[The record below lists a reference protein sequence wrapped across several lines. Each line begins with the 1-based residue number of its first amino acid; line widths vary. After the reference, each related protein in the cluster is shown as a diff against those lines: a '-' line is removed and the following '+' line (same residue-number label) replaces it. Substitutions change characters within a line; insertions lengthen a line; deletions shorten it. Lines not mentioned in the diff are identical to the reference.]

1 MRNEFEKDEDND
13 DVFFYLR
20 IKSCIN
26 TFSTFEKKKCQLN
39 KKGFSKD
46 CDKMGLFA
54 FLFGKGK
61 KGARCRKVL
70 TKSEKIT
77 VLEDKR

>member
-13 DVFFYLR
+13 DVFFIFASKLALIHLVRLR
-20 IKSCIN
+20 KKVSIKR
-26 TFSTFEKKKCQLN
+26 
-39 KKGFSKD
+39 KGFSKD

-61 KGARCRKVL
+61 KCARCRKVL